1 MKSLP
6 SKYTGT
12 SGLKR
17 ITSLQYMNM
26 HQEISTLGGGC
37 FWCIE
42 SIYIKLKGVISVE
55 SGYTGGTL
63 TNPTYED
70 ICSGTT
76 GHAEVVQIIFAPS
89 VTTFEEIL
97 QIFFSIHDPTTP
109 DRQGNDVGNQYR
121 SAIFYHSDEQ
131 KRVAEKVIH
140 EIETAQIFSEPIV
153 TEISPLSEY
162 YPAEEYHQDYYQ
174 KNPSQPY
181 CQFVIEPKVAKF
193 RNQYFD
199 KLKK

>member
-1 MKSLP
+1 
-6 SKYTGT
+6 
-12 SGLKR
+12 
-17 ITSLQYMNM
+17 M